1 VIQPGFDNYR
11 IGAFDAELSLAWT
24 LGKDAR
30 VTLSVANLLN
40 EPMREWACL
49 EKMDTNSGG
58 FAVV

>member
-40 EPMREWACL
+40 EPMREY
-49 EKMDTNSGG
+49 SGTRPRL
-58 FAVV
+58 V